1 MEPCA
6 KNDESSIS
14 NYDVLVLRLRK
25 FRIFRSNGKE
35 LFRQDLSDGQIWH
48 KNGGNNEDR
57 MVTGG
62 KTPGNKTNVFS
73 LQETSPQETRRCQET
88 RPQDFANEMLSVV
101 KQALAQNQVED
112 TVDADCHGCI
122 RWLPNDDTAKLEVA
136 MVASE
141 TTSSVNVS
149 ADERSGNLPLKFRP
163 PPGLSQWQ

>member
-6 KNDESSIS
+6 KNNESSITNS
-14 NYDVLVLRLRK
+14 HVLVLRLRR
-25 FRIFRSNGKE
+25 FAIFRCNGTE
-35 LFRQDLSDGQIWH
+35 LFRQDLRTGQIWH

-57 MVTGG
+57 IVTGG
-62 KTPGNKTNVFS
+62 KTPGNKTNALS
-73 LQETSPQETRRCQET
+73 LQETRSQETRRCQETT

-101 KQALAQNQVED
+101 KQALSQNHVED

-122 RWLPNDDTAKLEVA
+122 RWLLNDDTAKMEIA

-149 ADERSGNLPLKFRP
+149 ADERSGKLPFKIRP
-163 PPGLSQWQ
+163 PPGLSL